1 MNKIQQRYTII
12 DKCPNG
18 VVGEK
23 ISVSIKLSEYFQ
35 EIDLS
40 LSNKDKN
47 ELEKAMLK
55 CLEKTVKIYS
65 KYELKK

>member
-1 MNKIQQRYTII
+1 MKTQQRYTLTN
-12 DKCPNG
+12 KCPNG
-18 VVGEK
+18 VVGES

-40 LSNKDKN
+40 LSDKGKN

-55 CLEKTVKIYS
+55 CLEKTVKIYRGHS
-65 KYELKK
+65 STVE

>member
-47 ELEKAMLK
+47 ELEKVMLK